1 MLLLTVLPDEII
13 RAVLEY
19 DGEHIYRT
27 KYGRTEIVRII
38 PILDTRRELLLSIPR
53 KHYCM
58 DSEIHYESLHR
69 TEVVF
74 PIIVKNTPYGENV
87 SIYFLMI
94 YKETEDSAC
103 IYFYKFYSELNHLT
117 MYSYTIRN

>member
-1 MLLLTVLPDEII
+1 MLSDELI

-27 KYGRTEIVRII
+27 KYGKKEIIRII
-38 PILDTRRELLLSIPR
+38 PRLDTRRELLLSIPR
-53 KHYCM
+53 KHFCV
-58 DSEIHYESLHR
+58 DPEIHYESLYR

-74 PIIVKNTPYGENV
+74 PTIVKKSQYDESIYDSV

-94 YKETEDSAC
+94 YKETEESAC